1 MSLFRNTADLKLF
14 ADVHKQTDWSTLKLY
29 VEQAEVTYII
39 PVVSEAMYN
48 TYHGLMNNPANA
60 SKTFDQIFTNPFD
73 LEAFKRIG
81 KALANYSMFEAFPF
95 LNTVVGDAGIGQQ
108 SSKEGTFN
116 PASQWRYVDRRL
128 AHLDNADR
136 FTDQLLEYLE
146 MHKDYFTDWAASTS
160 FTINKDL
167 FIATSIKLSQYIGTN
182 NSRRAFLALRPHIRM
197 AEKKYIIPAIS
208 QDLYTE
214 LKSQLTTN
222 PSTVSSV
229 NLVLLPMIEEA
240 LAWAAYYEGLPFL
253 PVKFGTDG
261 VHILSSNDGITQK
274 VAASKE
280 DKENARGT
288 AAHNM
293 DMFFNDLKKYMD
305 DHADDYPLYKSSDRY
320 QQCGKSYQRPQNHKR
335 SGMFRV

>member
-14 ADVHKQTDWSTLKLY
+14 ADIHKQTDWSTIRLY
-29 VEQAEVTYII
+29 VEQSEVTFII
-39 PVVSEAMYN
+39 PVISELMYN
-48 TYHGLMNNPANA
+48 TFHGLMNNPVNA
-60 SKTFDQIFTNPFD
+60 TKTFEQIFTNPFD

-81 KALANYSMFEAFPF
+81 KALANYALFEAFPF
-95 LNTVVGDAGIGQQ
+95 LNTVIGDAGVGQL

-116 PASQWRYVDRRL
+116 PAAQWRYLDRRL

-146 MHKDYFTDWAASTS
+146 LHKDHFTDWASSSS

-167 FIATSIKLSQYIGTN
+167 FIATSNKLSQYIGTN

-208 QDLYTE
+208 QELYAE
-214 LKSQLTTN
+214 IKAQIITN
-222 PSTVSSV
+222 PSTVSS
-229 NLVLLPMIEEA
+229 NNQVLLPMIEES
-240 LAWAAYYEGLPFL
+240 LSWASYYEGLPFL
-253 PVKFGTDG
+253 PIKFGTDG
-261 VHILSSNDGITQK
+261 VHVISSNDSITQK

-280 DKENARGT
+280 DKEIARGT

-293 DMFFNDLKKYMD
+293 DMFLNTLKKYMH
-305 DHADDYPLYKSSDRY
+305 DHVEDYPLYQNSDQYRT
-320 QQCGKSYQRPQNHKR
+320 CGNSYTRPINRKN